1 MTHKFQSWDS
11 IALETMSDRISRK
24 VVTSDKTMLAQ
35 VFVKKGAEAL
45 ETLVR
50 AAERSARAA
59 SFQAAQTFLFT
70 MNVHQKEPDSCSGT
84 RACLPGRTWDESSA
98 TTITATAF

>member
-24 VVTSDKTMLAQ
+24 LVTSDKTMLAQ

-50 AAERSARAA
+50 AAERSARGSKLPSSSNV
-59 SFQAAQTFLFT
+59 SFHHERPSKGARQLQR
-70 MNVHQKEPDSCSGT
+70 D
-84 RACLPGRTWDESSA
+84 
-98 TTITATAF
+98 

>member
-1 MTHKFQSWDS
+1 MTHKFQNWDS
-11 IALETMSDRISRK
+11 VALETMRDRISRK

-50 AAERSARAA
+50 AAERSARGG
-59 SFQAAQTFLFT
+59 
-70 MNVHQKEPDSCSGT
+70 K
-84 RACLPGRTWDESSA
+84 LPSSA
-98 TTITATAF
+98 KRFFSP